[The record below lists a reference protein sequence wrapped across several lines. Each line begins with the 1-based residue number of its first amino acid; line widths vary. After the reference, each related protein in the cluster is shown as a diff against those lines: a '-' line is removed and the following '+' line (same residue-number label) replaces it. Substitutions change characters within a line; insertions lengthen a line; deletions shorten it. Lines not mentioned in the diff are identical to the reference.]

1 MSKADIPGDRLE
13 LARASAGFWHTHIS
27 PLHAALIMQSLAQKG
42 AMLRPYIV
50 DQVESNEGE
59 ILHKA
64 KTQYLAHTVSEGTAK
79 ILLEAM
85 KTTVKRGTARKSF
98 KDGRG
103 VPYVPGVEVTGKTG
117 TLNGS
122 KPYRAYT
129 WFVGA
134 APADKPEVV
143 VAALIINSPK
153 WRIKASQAAAMVFQK
168 YFELAKKKK

>member
-1 MSKADIPGDRLE
+1 
-13 LARASAGFWHTHIS
+13 
-27 PLHAALIMQSLAQKG
+27 
-42 AMLRPYIV
+42 
-50 DQVESNEGE
+50 
-59 ILHKA
+59 
-64 KTQYLAHTVSEGTAK
+64 
-79 ILLEAM
+79 M